1 MRPSPRSGPVFVK
14 GDGSDGGRAAAAGAG
29 PDRTVVQ
36 LDDAECRALL
46 LGGRIGRIA
55 FTRNALPAIQ
65 PVLYRLH
72 DGEVVIP
79 APAGSPFLPTA
90 GATVVAFGVD
100 SYDADTCSGWSVTV
114 VGPCRA
120 IARPAE
126 VAVCRALPWHPGRTT
141 PLDRRYVG
149 VGIGL
154 LSGWRTEPRD
164 A

>member
-1 MRPSPRSGPVFVK
+1 MPTP
-14 GDGSDGGRAAAAGAG
+14 A
-29 PDRTVVQ
+29 PDRIVVP
-36 LDDAECRALL
+36 LDEVECRALL
-46 LGGRIGRIA
+46 LGGRVGRIA

-65 PVLYRLH
+65 PASYCLH

-79 APAGSPFLPTA
+79 APAGSPFLPAA
-90 GATVVAFGVD
+90 GGAVVAFGVD
-100 SYDADTCSGWSVTV
+100 SYDTDAWSGWSVTV
-114 VGPCRA
+114 VGPCRT

-126 VAVCRALPWHPGRTT
+126 VAVCCALPWRRGRTA
-141 PLDRRYVG
+141 PPDRRYVG